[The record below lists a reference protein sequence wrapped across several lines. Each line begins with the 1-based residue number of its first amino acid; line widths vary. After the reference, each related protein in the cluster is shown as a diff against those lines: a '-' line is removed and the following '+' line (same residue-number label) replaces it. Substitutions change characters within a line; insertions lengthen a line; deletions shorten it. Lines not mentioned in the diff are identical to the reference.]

1 MKPIRQLYLGVFLV
15 DFLALALLF
24 FSSPRMPN
32 FFGTLGAGSTVT
44 VITQIIRSGKEGV
57 PFSRLLPSLLVA
69 LICLSHVAALFVLGG
84 TAVTA
89 GSAAF
94 LFYLITTLGSMII
107 SAVGFF
113 LK

>member
-1 MKPIRQLYLGVFLV
+1 M
-15 DFLALALLF
+15 
-24 FSSPRMPN
+24 
-32 FFGTLGAGSTVT
+32 
-44 VITQIIRSGKEGV
+44 
-57 PFSRLLPSLLVA
+57 
-69 LICLSHVAALFVLGG
+69 VAALFVLGG

>member
-24 FSSPRMPN
+24 FSSLRMPN

-94 LFYLITTLGSMII
+94 LFYFITTLGSMII

>member
-24 FSSPRMPN
+24 FSSLRMPN

-57 PFSRLLPSLLVA
+57 PFSRLLPSIFVA